1 MNKALISTLLGLAFS
16 ANAHATIITVE
27 PDSFANGA
35 NIGNAT
41 AGVSLQMETGNFVY
55 AYDTGNTSYASTG
68 TKVFGY
74 DAGLGFGVE
83 PFWDNHDIFRATF
96 SALADYVAI
105 DVINNNDAGQGTDNA
120 YMEVFGTGGLLTTIA
135 SSAIGFPGYSTL
147 SFQSVSANI
156 SYIRLLSTD
165 GSDYNLDHLQ
175 FGNNISNNIPE
186 PGSLALM
193 GIGLLGYFLR
203 RERQGSAV

>member
-16 ANAHATIITVE
+16 VNAHATIITVE
-27 PDSFANGA
+27 PDSFANGLD
-35 NIGNAT
+35 ISNAT
-41 AGVSLQMETGNFVY
+41 VGVSLQMETGNSVY
-55 AYDTGNTSYASTG
+55 AYGTGDTNYASTG

-83 PFWDNHDIFRATF
+83 PFWDNQDIFRATF

-105 DVINNNDAGQGTDNA
+105 DVINNNGAGQGTDNA
-120 YMEVFGTGGLLTTIA
+120 YMEVFGTDGLLTTIP
-135 SSAIGFPGYSTL
+135 SSSIGFPGYQTL

-156 SYIRLLSTD
+156 SYIRLSNLG
-165 GSDYNLDHLQ
+165 GSDFNLDRLQ
-175 FGNNISNNIPE
+175 FGNNIPNNIPE

-193 GIGLLGYFLR
+193 GIGLLGYFSR